1 MKYQYTL
8 LYSPIIESRLV
19 AFMEG
24 LDGLQLIG
32 KFSMETT
39 GDISEDEMVKK
50 LDSMKGMK
58 TPDGQYEFVG
68 YENLAKVINK

>member
-8 LYSPIIESRLV
+8 LFSPIVESQLV
-19 AFMEG
+19 SFFESTEV
-24 LDGLQLIG
+24 QLIG

-39 GDISEDEMVKK
+39 GNLSEDEMIKK
-50 LDSMKGMK
+50 LDDMKGIK

-68 YENLAKVINK
+68 YENLIKIIK